1 MAKLSIPLLLLFAPF
16 VFPLDCFSSLNFPD
30 TRPCNTVQGRDHKEG
45 IADIFL
51 NVVDIGINIVQTLT
65 NSQFIDD
72 IAKNVFQTTNINIR
86 SRELNRPWVRTV
98 LGLLNFGDISHHC
111 WITYRRSTG
120 ETTDRGCG
128 TEGAVEQFGS
138 KFAAWLQGDPLH
150 VLAGGDICFAP
161 PFGNGDEEM
170 CLCKTDACNE
180 NSSTAKASLG
190 IHQKAESIMCGD
202 KDCPVMDLSKV
213 IGEDWKGFNTACYKK
228 DNQVGSDSE
237 EHCFSTEGIYD
248 EEAVKA
254 ARLTAKA
261 DSVIG
266 ARFGAFTF
274 TSQSETP
281 LTPACA
287 SECLD
292 PNGSGQWCCEACEG
306 KTCSG
311 GTATSRAGA
320 GSSLD
325 SESSTANAQ
334 KGKLGFWLLFLCSCV
349 ISVALRGF

>member
-1 MAKLSIPLLLLFAPF
+1 MTKLPLLLLFAPSLLA
-16 VFPLDCFSSLNFPD
+16 LDCFSSKNFPD
-30 TRPCNTVQGRDHKEG
+30 TRPCNTVEGRDHKEG

-51 NVVDIGINIVQTLT
+51 NVVDFGINIVQTLT

-72 IAKNVFQTTNINIR
+72 IAKDVFKTTNINIR
-86 SRELNRPWVRTV
+86 SRELNRPWVKTV
-98 LGLLNFGDISHHC
+98 LGILNFGDISHHC
-111 WITYRRSTG
+111 WITYKRSTG

-128 TEGAVEQFGS
+128 TDGAVEQFGS

-161 PFGNGDEEM
+161 HFDDEEM

-180 NSSTAKASLG
+180 NSNTAKASLG
-190 IHQKAESIMCGD
+190 IHQAAESIKCGE

-228 DNQVGSDSE
+228 DNQNIGSAEFGSDSE

-248 EEAVKA
+248 KEAVEA
-254 ARLTAKA
+254 ARQTAKA
-261 DSVIG
+261 DSVVG

-281 LTPACA
+281 ETPACA
-287 SECLD
+287 SECLG
-292 PNGSGQWCCEACEG
+292 PNGVWCCQACEG
-306 KTCSG
+306 KPCSG
-311 GTATSRAGA
+311 GT
-320 GSSLD
+320 GSED
-325 SESSTANAQ
+325 AEESSAASAR
-334 KGKLGFWLLFLCSCV
+334 KGKLGFWLLLLCCSV
-349 ISVALRGF
+349 IFVTLMDF

>member
-1 MAKLSIPLLLLFAPF
+1 MTKLPILLLFAPSLLA
-16 VFPLDCFSSLNFPD
+16 LDCFSSKHFLD
-30 TRPCNTVQGRDHKEG
+30 TRPCETVQGRDHKEG

-51 NVVDIGINIVQTLT
+51 NVVDLGINIVQKLT

-72 IAKNVFQTTNINIR
+72 IANNVLKTTSINIR
-86 SRELNRPWVRTV
+86 SREVNRPWVKTV
-98 LGLLNFGDISHHC
+98 LGLLNFDDISQHC
-111 WITYRRSTG
+111 WITYKRSTG
-120 ETTDRGCG
+120 ETTNRGCG
-128 TEGAVEQFGS
+128 TDTVEQFGS
-138 KFAAWLQGDPLH
+138 KFAAWLKGDPLH

-161 PFGNGDEEM
+161 PDGDGDEEM

-180 NSSTAKASLG
+180 NSSTAKESLG
-190 IHQKAESIMCGD
+190 IHQTAESITCGE

-213 IGEDWKGFNTACYKK
+213 IGEDWKGFNAACYKK
-228 DNQVGSDSE
+228 DNQNNGLPEGGSDSE

-261 DSVIG
+261 DSVVG

-281 LTPACA
+281 EKPACA
-287 SECLD
+287 SECRD
-292 PNGSGQWCCEACEG
+292 PNGKWCCEACQG

-311 GTATSRAGA
+311 GAATPRGGF
-320 GSSLD
+320 GSSSED
-325 SESSTANAQ
+325 AAESSAAQ
-334 KGKLGFWLLFLCSCV
+334 KGKLGLWLLLLCCSV
-349 ISVALRGF
+349 ILADF

>member
-1 MAKLSIPLLLLFAPF
+1 MTKLPILLLFAPSLLA
-16 VFPLDCFSSLNFPD
+16 LDCFSSKHFLD
-30 TRPCNTVQGRDHKEG
+30 TRPCETVQGRDHKEG

-51 NVVDIGINIVQTLT
+51 NVVDLGINIVQKLT

-72 IAKNVFQTTNINIR
+72 IANNVFKTTSINIR
-86 SRELNRPWVRTV
+86 SREVNRPWVKTV

-111 WITYRRSTG
+111 WITYKRSTG
-120 ETTDRGCG
+120 ETKDRGCG
-128 TEGAVEQFGS
+128 TDGAVEQFGS

-161 PFGNGDEEM
+161 PFGDGDEEM

-180 NSSTAKASLG
+180 NSSTAKESLG
-190 IHQKAESIMCGD
+190 IHQTAESIMCGE

-213 IGEDWKGFNTACYKK
+213 IGEDWKGFNAACYKK
-228 DNQVGSDSE
+228 ENQGGSGSE

-254 ARLTAKA
+254 ARQTAKA
-261 DSVIG
+261 DSVVG

-281 LTPACA
+281 EKPACA
-287 SECLD
+287 SECRD
-292 PNGSGQWCCEACEG
+292 PNGKWCCEACQG

-311 GTATSRAGA
+311 GGAATSRGGT
-320 GSSLD
+320 GSSSED
-325 SESSTANAQ
+325 GEEESSAAQ
-334 KGKLGFWLLFLCSCV
+334 KGKLGFWLLLLCCSV
-349 ISVALRGF
+349 ILADF